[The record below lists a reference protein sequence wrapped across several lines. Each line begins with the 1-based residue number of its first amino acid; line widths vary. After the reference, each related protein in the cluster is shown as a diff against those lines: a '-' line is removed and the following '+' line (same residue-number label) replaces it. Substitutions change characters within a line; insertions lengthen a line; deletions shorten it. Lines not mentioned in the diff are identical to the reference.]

1 MNKVLALFAIMV
13 FATSC
18 STYTVTPESLKAQF
32 LAADPQID
40 DVKINDPLF
49 HPSKINYSANR
60 IKKIAVTDKQ
70 GLTSHLDNSPSIEMR
85 ITQKNGKRFV
95 VYFDTVELRNDTLSG
110 SRSRYLGMPK
120 KIPFD
125 SIAKIEL
132 QDGGKDYHYQN

>member
-1 MNKVLALFAIMV
+1 MNKFLALFALILV
-13 FATSC
+13 AASC
-18 STYTVTPESLKAQF
+18 STYTVTPESFKEQF
-32 LAADPQID
+32 IAAGPKMDT
-40 DVKINDPLF
+40 VKINDPLF
-49 HPSKINYSANR
+49 RLNKINYSANR
-60 IKKIAVTDKQ
+60 IKKIAVIDKQ

-95 VYFDTVELRNDTLSG
+95 VYFDTVELRNDTLYG